1 MPHCRMA
8 TVFRSS
14 RRYRVAIYSNDHPP
28 AHAHAV
34 GRGLD
39 ARFRLNC
46 PDGPVELWDFQGGW
60 TLAHLNELG
69 EEIAAQLEDCC
80 KIWSEIHG

>member
-1 MPHCRMA
+1 MALFAMA

-14 RRYRVAIYSNDHPP
+14 RRYRVAVYSNDHRP
-28 AHAHAV
+28 AHVHAL
-34 GRGLD
+34 GKGLD
-39 ARFRLNC
+39 ARYRLNC
-46 PDGPVELWDFQGGW
+46 PDGPVELWDFQGDW

-69 EEIAAQLEDCC
+69 AEIADQLTECC